1 MAQILTKRSIAII
14 CAATILLS
22 AVFGFGGAYIAVLLY
37 NEPVVTAAGNSSPV
51 EIDLTYLTTGI
62 DSSCLVERSGEDLS
76 IPEIYEQTSESVV
89 EISTEIM
96 QTAGGMGQYIFS
108 GAGSGVVITAD
119 GYIVTNNHVIEGAQ
133 AITVTMKNGDIYEAT
148 LVGRDGRTDIAVL
161 KIEAS
166 GLKPVHFGDSDTIIV
181 GEQAIAIGNPL
192 GELGGTV
199 TEGIISALNREIVVD
214 GEGMTLL
221 QTSAAVNP
229 GNSGGGLFNSRG
241 EMIGIVN
248 AKTGGFNVE
257 GLGFAIPINSAA
269 EVIEQIIDYGY
280 VPGRPVLGV
289 RLLDITDPGTAA
301 YYRVPTTGVYV
312 YETVGLNNLQA
323 GDRLLKIGDR
333 SINSIIDV
341 REAVDSYKVGET
353 AVVTVQ
359 RGNNKVELP
368 VTLIEATP

>member
-1 MAQILTKRSIAII
+1 MSQILAKRSIAII

-22 AVFGFGGAYIAVLLY
+22 AVFGFGGAYLAVSLY
-37 NEPVVTAAGNSSPV
+37 NEPGVTAANSSAPA

-62 DSSCLVERSGEDLS
+62 DTSCLVERLGEDLT

-89 EISTEIM
+89 EISTERM

-119 GYIVTNNHVIEGAQ
+119 GYIVTNNHVIEGAET
-133 AITVTMKNGDIYEAT
+133 ITVTLKNGESYEAS
-148 LVGRDGRTDIAVL
+148 LAGRDSRTDIAVL
-161 KIEAS
+161 KVEAS
-166 GLKPVHFGDSDTIIV
+166 GLKPVLFGDSDTIIV
-181 GEQAIAIGNPL
+181 GERAIVIGNPL

-199 TEGIISALNREIVVD
+199 TEGIISALDREIVVD

-269 EVIEQIIDYGY
+269 EIIEQVIEYGY
-280 VPGRPVLGV
+280 VPGRPVMGV

-312 YETVGLNNLQA
+312 YGSVGLNNLQT

-333 SINSIIDV
+333 EIKSIFDV
-341 REAVDSYKVGET
+341 REAIDSYEVGET
-353 AVVTVQ
+353 IVVTVQ
-359 RGNNKVELP
+359 RGNNEVELP

>member
-1 MAQILTKRSIAII
+1 MAQKLTKRSIAII
-14 CAATILLS
+14 CAVTILLS
-22 AVFGFGGAYIAVLLY
+22 AVFGFSGAYLAVSLY
-37 NEPVVTAAGNSSPV
+37 SEPVVTAAGSSVPA
-51 EIDLTYLTTGI
+51 EIDLTYLTTGA
-62 DSSCLVERSGEDLS
+62 DSSCLVESSGENLS
-76 IPEIYEQTSESVV
+76 IPEIYEKTSESVV

-108 GAGSGVVITAD
+108 GAGSGVVITAN

-133 AITVTMKNGDIYEAT
+133 TITVTLNNGESYEAS
-148 LVGRDGRTDIAVL
+148 LIGRDSRTDIAVL
-161 KIEAS
+161 KVEAS
-166 GLKPVHFGDSDTIIV
+166 GLKPAHFGDSDTIIV
-181 GEQAIAIGNPL
+181 GEQAIVIGNPL

-199 TEGIISALNREIVVD
+199 TEGIISALDREIVVN

-229 GNSGGGLFNSRG
+229 GNSGGGLFNNRG
-241 EMIGIVN
+241 EMIGIIN

-257 GLGFAIPINSAA
+257 GLGFAIPINVAA
-269 EVIEQIIDYGY
+269 EVMEQIIEYGY

-323 GDRLLKIGDR
+323 GDRLISIGDR
-333 SINSIIDV
+333 AINSITDV
-341 REAVDSYKVGET
+341 REAVDSYEVGET
-353 AVVTVQ
+353 VIITVQ
-359 RGNNKVELP
+359 RGNNQVELP